1 MEPKNQ
7 DISSV
12 EEFLKGKAAD
22 KSAVFVFATDVVSQ
36 SWADWCVTN
45 HTKVKSVAMN
55 RFLAWDTFKGRF
67 VSAQKEG
74 YSAVPSV
81 LRKMFVYTLI
91 AENAENQIF
100 KKIINP
106 AEEFR
111 KDAYSFAD
119 WISKNLSSLHI
130 WKKRLEQCQ
139 NYGELDDEDKDYETL
154 YERYSAFLEKN
165 KLFEPAW
172 VDEITLTDK
181 KNHYY
186 IFYPEQLEDFI
197 DYEEIFTKAGNVT
210 FLHLLKETRPA
221 KCFEFPDS
229 RTELRKTILRIIN
242 LVNSK
247 KADWT
252 EIALTVPDFET
263 YRPYLKRELEL
274 YSVPYV
280 LKMGEPLSKNCA
292 GRIFKEILNCHNE
305 EFSFDSVRTFLLDE
319 TLPWKAEFESLKN
332 DLIRIG
338 NEHRCICFFDEK
350 KNEKTQHVDI
360 WQRVLYNLAKSEE
373 KENRLSSNVST
384 DSQTTSD
391 NGTKRLDNAETTF
404 NDDFSGH
411 NRHAKILEL
420 YNKFKHY
427 VGLFFEK
434 DTNFAKIL
442 SDWYQ
447 FRNYF
452 LETKDFESNND
463 FKASNL
469 ILSRCIT
476 HLKEIIEVEKNFGEQ
491 LKIQNPFEFFV
502 KFLDE
507 KSYKMQQS
515 ENGLS
520 VFDYKL
526 SASANFKYQFVI
538 NASQKMLEIQKK
550 RLNFLNQEKRQK
562 LGFVADD
569 LKMNTSD
576 VTAKL
581 YARPTESPEENF
593 VHFSYAADSFSGF
606 AIPHASL
613 EALEKT
619 EPEDLAEDYILAEKK
634 WIENQSESQNK
645 NLNESALSSGNC
657 VFITQNQRKSLENWK
672 NSAMKMESENK
683 YSANQKIK
691 ENVEFVLKTNRM
703 KVNEFGGNQN
713 HIKISARGDLE
724 KFFPCPRIWVLKQIL
739 HLKDDSLDT
748 DLMQNYDMGNLN
760 HKILEKFLTLYKGK
774 TLPWY
779 DSKNDRFMG
788 EDKEKNGGI
797 INAPDIDVTEKM
809 KCELYGKLVEDAIKS
824 EFRGLPLVLHTLN
837 SQKNQIA
844 DVVWNFLKKLLLPF
858 NECKTTNAS
867 QISFNG
873 IGNCV
878 VAGLEETLA
887 SDCGAYDLFGKL
899 DCLAKTPDGDFI
911 ILDYKNTSASVPSAT
926 EIKVDT
932 DTGILGDF
940 QMPLYA
946 NLVASDENQKKRP
959 GDLFAAYF
967 YAIKDGAKRAAF
979 DETEGIK
986 EDKKLKL
993 ADFEATMETLKEYAE
1008 LFKNQTENFDFEPH
1022 SSHNK
1027 KDRLNV
1033 NKFQNCAKC
1042 QFKTICRTTFTVGE
1056 RGLSLAEI
1064 PLKDDSDFAHQ
1075 TKKTE
1080 KK

>member
-1 MEPKNQ
+1 MNQKNQ
-7 DISSV
+7 DILSV
-12 EEFLKGKAAD
+12 EEFLKEKVAD

-36 SWADWCVTN
+36 SWADWCVVGN
-45 HTKVKSVAMN
+45 HTNVKSVAMS

-106 AEEFR
+106 LDEYR

-139 NYGELDDEDKDYETL
+139 NYGELDDEDKDYESL
-154 YERYSAFLEKN
+154 YERYSDFLEKN

-172 VDEITLTDK
+172 VDEISLTDT

-210 FLHLLKETRPA
+210 FLHLPKEAKPP

-229 RTELRKTILRIIN
+229 RTELRKTVLRIIN

-274 YSVPYV
+274 YSVPFV
-280 LKMGEPLSKNCA
+280 LKMGEQLSKNCA

-305 EFSFDSVRTFLLDE
+305 EFSFDSVRTLLLDE
-319 TLPWKAEFESLKN
+319 TLPWKEEFESIKE

-338 NEHRCICFFDEK
+338 NEHRCICFFDEEK
-350 KNEKTQHVDI
+350 DGKTQRVDI
-360 WQRVLYNLAKSEE
+360 WRRVLYNLAKSEE
-373 KENRLSSNVST
+373 
-384 DSQTTSD
+384 DSGNYQ
-391 NGTKRLDNAETTF
+391 
-404 NDDFSGH
+404 
-411 NRHAKILEL
+411 KISEF
-420 YNKFKHY
+420 YNKFKHCIE
-427 VGLFFEK
+427 VFFEK

-442 SDWYQ
+442 LDWYQ
-447 FRNYF
+447 FRNFF
-452 LETKDFESNND
+452 LETKDFESNDD
-463 FKASNL
+463 FKTSNL

-476 HLKEIIEVEKNFGEQ
+476 HLKEIIEVEKMFGGQ

-502 KFLDE
+502 KFLNE
-507 KSYKMQQS
+507 KSYKKQQS
-515 ENGLS
+515 EEGLS

-550 RLNFLNQEKRQK
+550 RLNFLSQEKRQK

-576 VTAKL
+576 ITAKL
-581 YARPTESPEENF
+581 YARKTEGSDEDF

-613 EALEKT
+613 DTLEKT
-619 EPEDLAEDYILAEKK
+619 EPADLIDDYIIAERERLLRFARNDEGN
-634 WIENQSESQNK
+634 ENCNDG
-645 NLNESALSSGNC
+645 SA
-657 VFITQNQRKSLENWK
+657 VFFITQRQRKSLENWK
-672 NSAMKMESENK
+672 NSALEKNDE

-691 ENVEFVLKTNRM
+691 ENVEFVLKTNRE
-703 KVNEFGGNQN
+703 KVNVFGGKQN
-713 HIKISARGDLE
+713 HIKISARSDLE
-724 KFFPCPRIWVLKQIL
+724 KFFPCPRIWVLKQVL
-739 HLKDDSLDT
+739 RLKDDSLDT

-774 TLPWY
+774 QLPWY
-779 DSKNDRFMG
+779 DSENDRFMG

-797 INAPDIDVTEKM
+797 INSPDIDVTEKM
-809 KCELYGKLVEDAIKS
+809 KRELYGKLVEDAIKS
-824 EFRGLPLVLHTLN
+824 EFRGLPLVLYTLN

-858 NECKTTNAS
+858 NECKTTNAN

-887 SDCGAYDLFGKL
+887 SDCGDYDLFGKI
-899 DCLAKTPDGDFI
+899 DCLVVAPEIGYI
-911 ILDYKNTSASVPSAT
+911 ILDYKNTSASIPAAKEV
-926 EIKVDT
+926 KVD
-932 DTGILGDF
+932 DAGILGDF

-967 YAIKDGAKRAAF
+967 YAINDGTKRAAF

-986 EDKKLKL
+986 DDKKLKL

-1008 LFKNQTENFDFEPH
+1008 LFNSQTEKFDFEPH
-1022 SSHNK
+1022 TGLDK

-1033 NKFQNCAKC
+1033 NKFEDCAKC
-1042 QFKTICRTTFTVGE
+1042 SFKTICRTTFTVGNRE
-1056 RGLSLAEI
+1056 LSG
-1064 PLKDDSDFAHQ
+1064 
-1075 TKKTE
+1075 E

>member
-1 MEPKNQ
+1 MNQKNQ

-12 EEFLKGKAAD
+12 EEFLKEKAAD
-22 KSAVFVFATDVVSQ
+22 RNAVFVFATDVVCQ
-36 SWADWCVTN
+36 SWADWCVVGN
-45 HTKVKSVAMN
+45 HTNVKSVAMS
-55 RFLAWDTFKGRF
+55 RFLAWDTFKGSF

-106 AEEFR
+106 QDEYR

-130 WKKRLEQCQ
+130 WKKRLEQCE

-154 YERYSAFLEKN
+154 YERYSDFLEKN

-172 VDEITLTDK
+172 IDEITLTDRQ
-181 KNHYY
+181 NHYY

-210 FLHLLKETRPA
+210 FLHLPKETKPS

-242 LVNSK
+242 LVNLK

-274 YSVPYV
+274 YSVPFV

-305 EFSFDSVRTFLLDE
+305 EFSFDSVRTLLLDE
-319 TLPWKAEFESLKN
+319 TLPWKAEFESIKE

-338 NEHRCICFFDEK
+338 NEHRCICFFDEEK
-350 KNEKTQHVDI
+350 DGKTQRVDI

-373 KENRLSSNVST
+373 EDCRVK
-384 DSQTTSD
+384 SD
-391 NGTKRLDNAETTF
+391 NDNT
-404 NDDFSGH
+404 
-411 NRHAKILEL
+411 AKKISEF

-427 VGLFFEK
+427 VELFFEK
-434 DTNFAKIL
+434 NTSFAKIF

-452 LETKDFESNND
+452 LETEDFENNED
-463 FKASNL
+463 FKTSNL

-502 KFLDE
+502 KFLNE
-507 KSYKMQQS
+507 KSYKPQQS
-515 ENGLS
+515 AEGLS

-550 RLNFLNQEKRQK
+550 RLNFLSQEKRRK
-562 LGFVADD
+562 LGFVTDD

-576 VTAKL
+576 ITAKL
-581 YARPTESPEENF
+581 YARKTEGADEDF

-613 EALEKT
+613 EVLKNT
-619 EPEDLAEDYILAEKK
+619 QPENLIEDYILAEKS
-634 WIENQSESQNK
+634 WIKAVSSSSENSEKAKPK
-645 NLNESALSSGNC
+645 NVQPSLFDEIDENPVTEK
-657 VFITQNQRKSLENWK
+657 ITQSQAKSLENWK
-672 NSAMKMESENK
+672 NTALESESE
-683 YSANQKIK
+683 YSSNQKIK
-691 ENVEFVLKTNRM
+691 ENIEFVLKTKRAALNM
-703 KVNEFGGNQN
+703 SGGKSE
-713 HIKISARGDLE
+713 HIKISARGDME
-724 KFFPCPRIWVLKQIL
+724 AFFPCPRKWILARIL
-739 HLKDDSLDT
+739 HFRDDSLDT
-748 DLMQNYDMGNLN
+748 DLMQNYDIGNLN
-760 HKILEKFLTLYKGK
+760 HKILEKFITLYKGK
-774 TLPWY
+774 KLPWY
-779 DSKNDRFMG
+779 DKENDIFIG
-788 EDKEKNGGI
+788 DDYSDKTDNDKEMLLNSQV
-797 INAPDIDVTEKM
+797 DVTEKM
-809 KCELYGKLVEDAIKS
+809 KRELYGKLIQDAINF
-824 EFRGLPLVLHTLN
+824 EFAGIPLVKYTLS
-837 SQKNQIA
+837 SQADKIA
-844 DVVWNFLKKLLLPF
+844 DVIWNFLKKLLLPF
-858 NECKTTNAS
+858 GEYEGS
-867 QISFNG
+867 SSFITMNG
-873 IGNCV
+873 IGNCSV
-878 VAGLEETLA
+878 VGLEQTFA
-887 SDCGAYDLFGKL
+887 GNFGDYDLFGII
-899 DCLAKTPDGDFI
+899 DCLVKTPDGDFV
-911 ILDYKNTSASVPSAT
+911 ILDYKNTSASVPKT
-926 EIKVDT
+926 EEIRLSDA
-932 DTGILGDF
+932 GILNDF
-940 QMPLYA
+940 QMPFYA
-946 NLVASDENQKKRP
+946 NLVVCPESQKKNP

-967 YAIKDGAKRAAF
+967 YAIKDGSKRAAF
-979 DETEGIK
+979 DQTEGCK
-986 EDKKLKL
+986 NS
-993 ADFEATMETLKEYAE
+993 FEFFEPSMDASKEYAE
-1008 LFKNQTENFDFEPH
+1008 LFKNQVEKYDFKPCT
-1022 SSHNK
+1022 SHDK
-1027 KDRLNV
+1027 RDRLSV
-1033 NKFQNCAKC
+1033 NKYQDCVRC
-1042 QFKTICRTTFTVGE
+1042 QFKTICRTTFTVA
-1056 RGLSLAEI
+1056 SKEI
-1064 PLKDDSDFAHQ
+1064 G
-1075 TKKTE
+1075 E